1 MVSLIG
7 EGVYLARFLAKNDT
21 PPFFSFCIS
30 IRDTVGPIRGSVH
43 LLSSLLSSH
52 LVLLSRLSF
61 RLVFVAIFSLHT
73 KDHSDEKL
81 GALVFDCN
89 FIIGGISIR

>member
-43 LLSSLLSSH
+43 LLSLLSSH

-61 RLVFVAIFSLHT
+61 RLVFVAIFSFELPKTTVMENWGHQY
-73 KDHSDEKL
+73 SI
-81 GALVFDCN
+81 V
-89 FIIGGISIR
+89 II